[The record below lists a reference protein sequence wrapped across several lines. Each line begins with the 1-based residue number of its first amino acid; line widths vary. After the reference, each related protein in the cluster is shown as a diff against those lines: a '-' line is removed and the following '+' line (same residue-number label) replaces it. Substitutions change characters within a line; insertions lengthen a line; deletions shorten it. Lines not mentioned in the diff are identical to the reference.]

1 MTKVAGLDQLSVIN
15 QKVVGEGEVL
25 PQVVLKDGSQVQTGT
40 VATMLH
46 NIELYNAGE
55 RGQIEEELKIAIPTL
70 IKVGLFDLFEVDE
83 WIKGT
88 NAGRTCTLRLIYN
101 KKNKRIIKR
110 DYAKF
115 NVSCVSSTT

>member
-25 PQVVLKDGSQVQTGT
+25 PQVLLKDGSQVQTGT

-46 NIELYNAGE
+46 NIELYNAGQ

-70 IKVGLFDLFEVDE
+70 VKVGLFDLFQVDE
-83 WIKGT
+83 WINGT
-88 NAGRTCTLRLIYN
+88 NAGRTFVGMQ
-101 KKNKRIIKR
+101 
-110 DYAKF
+110 AKTYLQQKEQE
-115 NVSCVSSTT
+115 NN

>member
-46 NIELYNAGE
+46 NIELYNAGQ

-70 IKVGLFDLFEVDE
+70 IKVGLFDLFEVEE
-83 WIKGT
+83 WIKERT
-88 NAGRTCTLRLIYN
+88 NAGRTFVGMH
-101 KKNKRIIKR
+101 
-110 DYAKF
+110 AKAYLQ
-115 NVSCVSSTT
+115 

>member
-1 MTKVAGLDQLSVIN
+1 MTKVVGLDQLSVIN
-15 QKVVGEGEVL
+15 QKVVSDGEVL

-46 NIELYNAGE
+46 NIELYNAGQ

-83 WIKGT
+83 WVSGR
-88 NAGRTCTLRLIYN
+88 NAGRTFVGMH
-101 KKNKRIIKR
+101 
-110 DYAKF
+110 AKAYLQQKEQE
-115 NVSCVSSTT
+115 NN

>member
-46 NIELYNAGE
+46 NIELYNAGQ

-70 IKVGLFDLFEVDE
+70 VKVGLFNLFQVDE
-83 WIKGT
+83 WIKGA
-88 NAGRTCTLRLIYN
+88 NAGRTFVGIH
-101 KKNKRIIKR
+101 
-110 DYAKF
+110 AKSYLQHKEQE
-115 NVSCVSSTT
+115 NN

>member
-46 NIELYNAGE
+46 NIELYNAGQ

-70 IKVGLFDLFEVDE
+70 VKVGLFDLFQVDE
-83 WIKGT
+83 WINET
-88 NAGRTCTLRLIYN
+88 NAGRTFVGMQ
-101 KKNKRIIKR
+101 
-110 DYAKF
+110 AKTYLQQKEQE
-115 NVSCVSSTT
+115 NN

>member
-46 NIELYNAGE
+46 NIELYNAGQ

-70 IKVGLFDLFEVDE
+70 IKVGLFDLFEVEE

-88 NAGRTCTLRLIYN
+88 NAGSTFVGMH
-101 KKNKRIIKR
+101 
-110 DYAKF
+110 AKAYLQQKEQE
-115 NVSCVSSTT
+115 NN